1 MEGKGAEIMPYN
13 PDFDVDLKFGEK
25 YEGCL
30 ADILNR
36 GKVEVKTERDLW
48 ADTGNIAVE
57 IRCNSRT
64 SGLSV
69 TKADYWAHIMT
80 KGDEIKF
87 IVILPVITLKRRVK
101 HLLKT
106 NQANIISGGENNASE
121 LILIPLSKVIG
132 NK

>member
-1 MEGKGAEIMPYN
+1 MPYN

-25 YEGCL
+25 FEGCL

-36 GKVEVKTERDLW
+36 GRVEVKTERDLW
-48 ADTGNIAVE
+48 VDTGNIAVE

-80 KGDEIKF
+80 KDGEIKF

-121 LILIPLSKVIG
+121 LILIPLSKIIG

>member
-1 MEGKGAEIMPYN
+1 MTMSPYN
-13 PDFDVDLKFGEK
+13 PDFDVDLAFGEK

-30 ADILNR
+30 ADLLNR
-36 GKVEVKTERDLW
+36 GRVEVKTERDLW
-48 ADTGNIAVE
+48 VDTGNIAVE
-57 IRCNSRT
+57 IRCNGKP

-80 KGDEIKF
+80 KDDEIKF

-121 LILIPLSKVIG
+121 LILIPLSKIIG